1 MRRCASDG
9 RRFGSE
15 EDGEAVPCGQ
25 KLLLVDGEEC
35 PLLEVREIQFGSS

>member
-1 MRRCASDG
+1 VRLG
-9 RRFGSE
+9 RQTVWIE

-25 KLLLVDGEEC
+25 KLLLVDGVER